1 MAVLEEL
8 PDEASQNDG
17 CENQRSG
24 RAPAPS
30 ADKPATLESA
40 PMGPALPAAIASVR
54 NTTVDEFVRQLN
66 KMPLFMTELDE
77 TGEDDCGENTVLE
90 AIRAL
95 QLEGGPGEAARN
107 FKEAGNERFRLRNY
121 TDAREFYSRA
131 LTAATGHDDCVAV
144 TLACLNNRAQCN
156 LQLRNFR
163 QCIIDC
169 RAAIQLA
176 GGSSGGGSGGDSDK
190 AWFRAAKALLALDK
204 VDEAAACIENAQRLS
219 PTHSQVAALAGA
231 IETRRAQLQ
240 RQDTARRERERTLK
254 RAADALA
261 IALRARSIS
270 TRATAAP
277 PELPDD
283 IRIRFEADDCRP
295 DRQLLFPV
303 LLVYP
308 LHLRTDVIA
317 AAPETSTVGEQ
328 LAHVL
333 AEPQPWDGP
342 PREFTAP
349 AAVDCYMESAA
360 GGLVKAG
367 HRVSLLELLAGGKV
381 EVVDGLVQLLVVP
394 RARSAEFIAHWK
406 KTMRPKP

>member
-1 MAVLEEL
+1 MALIEEL
-8 PDEASQNDG
+8 PDEAPQHDGHKNRCPSQ
-17 CENQRSG
+17 
-24 RAPAPS
+24 APDTQS
-30 ADKPATLESA
+30 ADSPAVPESA
-40 PMGPALPAAIASVR
+40 PIGPALPPAIASIR
-54 NTTVDEFVRQLN
+54 NTTVDEFIRQLN

-77 TGEDDCGENTVLE
+77 TGEDDRGENTVLE

-107 FKEAGNERFRLRNY
+107 FKEAGNERFRLRDY
-121 TDAREFYSRA
+121 VDAREFYSKA
-131 LTAATGHDDCVAV
+131 LAAAAGRDDDVAV

-156 LQLRNFR
+156 LELRNFR
-163 QCIIDC
+163 QCITDC

-176 GGSSGGGSGGDSDK
+176 DSSSGGGSDK

-204 VDEAAACIENAQRLS
+204 VDEAVACIENAQRLS
-219 PTHSQVAALAGA
+219 PTHPQVAALAGA
-231 IETRRAQLQ
+231 IEARQAQVQ
-240 RQDTARRERERTLK
+240 RQEAARRERARTQK

-261 IALRARSIS
+261 IALRARNIV
-270 TRATAAP
+270 TRTTAAP

-283 IRIRFEADDCRP
+283 IRIHFEGDDCLP

-308 LHLRTDVIA
+308 LHLQTDMIA
-317 AAPETSTVGEQ
+317 AVPETSTIGEQ

-349 AAVDCYMESAA
+349 SAVDCYMESAA
-360 GGLVKAG
+360 GGLLKVG
-367 HRVSLLELLAGGKV
+367 RRVSLLELLAGGKV
-381 EVVDGLVQLLVVP
+381 EVVDGLVRLLVVP
-394 RARSAEFIAHWK
+394 RARSAEFVAHWK
-406 KTMRPKP
+406 QTMRPKP